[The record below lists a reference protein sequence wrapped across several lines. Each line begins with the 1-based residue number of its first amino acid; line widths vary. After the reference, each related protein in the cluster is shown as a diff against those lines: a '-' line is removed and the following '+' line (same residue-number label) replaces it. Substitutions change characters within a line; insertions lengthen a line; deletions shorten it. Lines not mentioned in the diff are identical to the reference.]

1 MAGQK
6 NDTSKNLEEKL
17 KAIVL
22 KNKNIPMLEK
32 APEKSKEKKE
42 EKKPEK
48 ESGDE
53 DNFDNGPLA
62 EQANFAPQL
71 FQPKQKTPGLDAPI
85 VANPGGTLEDDLQSV
100 SVQKENVREEKKL
113 YDDGQKKYNS
123 PEDKNMPRMSA
134 ATPASVNPF
143 QQVRQAKFTEENMPQ
158 QNSNPEEA
166 YKLENIQRA
175 ENNSGVMPWES
186 DHNDTS
192 KKYQRHNF

>member
-22 KNKNIPMLEK
+22 KKKNIPAVEK
-32 APEKSKEKKE
+32 VPEKNKKE

-48 ESGDE
+48 KELKDE
-53 DNFDNGPLA
+53 DDFPSQPSI
-62 EQANFAPQL
+62 EQTNLAPQL
-71 FQPKQKTPGLDAPI
+71 FQPKQRVLGLDIPI
-85 VANPGGTLEDDLQSV
+85 VANPGGRLEDDLKDV
-100 SVQKENVREEKKL
+100 STPKENVREEKKL

-123 PEDKNMPRMSA
+123 PDDKNMPRMNA
-134 ATPASVNPF
+134 ATPTTVNPF
-143 QQVRQAKFTEENMPQ
+143 QQVRQARFAEENMPQ

-166 YKLENIQRA
+166 YKFDNIQRA

-186 DHNDTS
+186 DYNDTS